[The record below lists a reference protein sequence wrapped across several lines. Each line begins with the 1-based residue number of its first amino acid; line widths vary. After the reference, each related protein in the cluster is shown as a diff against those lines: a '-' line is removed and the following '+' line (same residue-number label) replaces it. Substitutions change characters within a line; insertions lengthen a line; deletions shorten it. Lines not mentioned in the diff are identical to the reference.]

1 MASFGEGL
9 ISGFTA
15 VYGTMAR
22 ASLQREQAA
31 YFRNQREGAEEFQ
44 RRGRELQRELG
55 IDPNATVRA
64 PQAAP
69 APEGAPQEQGSAPAA
84 TPQPQQGAVQGA
96 LAGAPAQAAPTPS
109 QAPATTPQAPVQTGV
124 AGSGGP
130 SQRPPVSPE
139 DFERA
144 ANSGDPVLMATAAGV
159 VAGSQGNVPG
169 QTGDTRGP
177 QQLVSEVAAANGG
190 VRGPLTRQHWNTYY
204 ERRINDAMELLPPD
218 QAVRVVGMLDQQ
230 RQRGFGQMISLA
242 VAAAE
247 AGDAQGATWA
257 LFGASN
263 FMPDG
268 FKDDFRVAANGRAI
282 EIIRTPESGQG
293 ETQRMT
299 VPLDQVSR
307 YATTMLDPKWSM
319 THQLQVRQLDESSRA
334 ARAREGLQAAD
345 LTLRREER
353 EERRRI
359 DLNSGEA
366 IESASRVARAEV
378 EYDSAV
384 RSGNQER
391 IDAALEKLN
400 TEESR
405 DADLVGRGLN
415 TRGAAGRTQAAT
427 AVRNAATRREVA
439 DARIARF
446 TDMTQLAR
454 DSLSLRE
461 EDRAA
466 ARTQAAERLSQY
478 DRGLDI
484 RALSVELR
492 NDVARSRIALSQAR
506 NEDDKR
512 VAEERLRIAEERL
525 NLAVRTQNRREG
537 DESRV
542 TPQTRTETDRALDAY
557 TSTRPQNS
565 TVPIDMLERFALPT
579 VAANPRMLAGAS
591 IRMLDQFMTTPNNF
605 VLAPDFSQIR
615 PKAGGPSLNIS
626 PEMRDYLQSQRPRAN
641 EGGSAAPAAPAAPAA
656 SGTSRSPSSMQRP
669 APQDEGAGQSALN
682 RSLGRTAPAPG
693 QRTAAPTSRP
703 SAARPQSVDAWI
715 SQNAPA
721 EARGAIPDRELQKAA
736 SRYNVPVTELRRR
749 MREWNQAEIPRGL

>member
-247 AGDAQGATWA
+247 AGDAQGATRA

-282 EIIRTPESGQG
+282 EIVRTPESGQG
-293 ETQRMT
+293 EPQRMT

-334 ARAREGLQAAD
+334 ARAREGLQGAELA
-345 LTLRREER
+345 LRREDR
-353 EERRRI
+353 AERRAFDARG
-359 DLNSGEA
+359 GEA
-366 IESASRVARAEV
+366 INLTRSIARMEGEYEDAVTAGNNEQAERLRASLDAERGKLTDVLSQGVSTSAAAGMTRAET
-378 EYDSAV
+378 
-384 RSGNQER
+384 
-391 IDAALEKLN
+391 DAA
-400 TEESR
+400 R
-405 DADLVGRGLN
+405 
-415 TRGAAGRTQAAT
+415 TRIQAR
-427 AVRNAATRREVA
+427 VAATRQQRVSTLEE
-439 DARIARF
+439 
-446 TDMTQLAR
+446 LGR

-461 EDRAA
+461 RALDDAMNRHSDRYDA
-466 ARTQAAERLSQY
+466 TLERLSQQERVVAVREDY
-478 DRGLDI
+478 L
-484 RALSVELR
+484 RAR
-492 NDVARSRIALSQAR
+492 VARDTARDEESR
-506 NEDDKR
+506 KR
-512 VAEERLRIAEERL
+512 AEAMMAFTERRIRVLERGAE
-525 NLAVRTQNRREG
+525 RREG
-537 DESRV
+537 DESRI

-626 PEMRDYLQSQRPRAN
+626 PEMRDYLQSQRPRAS
-641 EGGSAAPAAPAAPAA
+641 EGGSAAPAAPAAP
-656 SGTSRSPSSMQRP
+656 GTSRSPSSMQRP